1 MSEFHGRI
9 QKQSQLPL
17 PRVFNIAWKNIRVR
31 LFRSLLVTSGI
42 ILALAFLT
50 YILCAD
56 ALQQQVEEKGSPQLI
71 QRLRR
76 QGLIEPE
83 APRTAEAREVDES
96 YQGEFVEP
104 EDLAPPAPV
113 DRRGQIWWLV
123 GLALMVSFVGILNA
137 MLLSVTER
145 YAEIG
150 TMKCLG
156 ALDFLIVELFLLE
169 SALQGMVGAGIGMAI
184 GLSLSVIEGWTRY
197 GAEMWGVLP
206 VLELVKLLGI
216 CLLAGVVLTIAGAL
230 YPAWRAARMQPVEA
244 MRSEV

>member
-1 MSEFHGRI
+1 MSDFHGRI
-9 QKQSQLPL
+9 QKQAQLPL
-17 PRVFNIAWKNIRVR
+17 SRVFGIAWKNIRVR

-50 YILCAD
+50 YILCSD
-56 ALQQQVEEKGSPQLI
+56 ALQRTVEEEGSPALI
-71 QRLRR
+71 QRLKRE
-76 QGLIEPE
+76 GLLESDE
-83 APRTAEAREVDES
+83 TRETTAADIDET
-96 YQGEFVEP
+96 YTGEFVEP
-104 EDLAPPAPV
+104 EDLRAPPPA
-113 DRRGQIWWLV
+113 DRSGQIWWLV

-169 SALQGMVGAGIGMAI
+169 SALQGLVGAGIGMAI
-184 GLSLSVIEGWTRY
+184 GLGLSIVEGWSRY
-197 GAEMWGVLP
+197 GAEMWSIVPLG
-206 VLELVKLLGI
+206 ELARLLGI
-216 CLLAGVVLTIAGAL
+216 CLLAGVILTVAGAL